1 MRLNDVATLAGIIEI
16 VLHIELDSEVARRTR
31 PGKALVAQQT
41 GWTRGVASNA
51 RVRVELFV
59 TRLFVAFEAIITR
72 VPRRSVPQETRILK
86 TVLPC
91 WMLALI
97 GNIMA
102 SRADHLF
109 IFQKRG
115 KFLAQIQLADSDVG
129 CMPARQCSST
139 ITMTSCAQ
147 CLGVTFV
154 QTDIAGDRRGID
166 VAGLAGVLIPV
177 RIILRQCITAE
188 H

>member
-1 MRLNDVATLAGIIEI
+1 MTQEAGWPG
-16 VLHIELDSEVARRTR
+16 RT
-31 PGKALVAQQT
+31 
-41 GWTRGVASNA
+41 ASYA
-51 RVRVELFV
+51 RVGTQLLV
-59 TRLFVAFEAIITR
+59 TRLFVALEAVITR
-72 VPRRSVPQETRILK
+72 VPRRSVPQETRVVK
-86 TVLPC
+86 TVLLC
-91 WMLALI
+91 WMHTLI
-97 GNIMA
+97 GNIVA